1 MKYIERIKYLAQI
14 EPFTAIR
21 TCYYTLTKIYH
32 LNKKKSFQCLKG
44 CEVNDLSTQP

>member
-21 TCYYTLTKIYH
+21 TCYYILTKIYH
-32 LNKKKSFQCLKG
+32 LNKKNLSSVLKA
-44 CEVNDLSTQP
+44 VK